1 MVASIVVLIV
11 MGVLLLSW
19 VILCFVLCMKR
30 NKKIIE
36 ISDFDVKLKC
46 EKCGMEYTAPAKD
59 ITKTYLSKSGS
70 ITKTKIKGP
79 MLIDKPKYGYYA
91 KKFFCPNCN
100 KMEYAK
106 VLNIDTLQEKI
117 IKSTSKSYIKCF
129 VMMIIGGLI
138 ILILTSIPIT
148 FLNKIKEDK
157 IKDLKDKQYE
167 QFLDDYN
174 LN

>member
-1 MVASIVVLIV
+1 MIASIVVLIV
-11 MGVLLLSW
+11 MGILLLSW

-30 NKKIIE
+30 NKKIVE
-36 ISDFDVKLKC
+36 NSDFDVKLKC

-59 ITKTYLSKSGS
+59 ITKTFLSKSKS
-70 ITKTKIKGP
+70 VTKTKLEGP
-79 MLIDKPKYGYYA
+79 ILINKPKYSYYS

-138 ILILTSIPIT
+138 ILILTSIPMT
-148 FLNKIKEDK
+148 VLNKMKEDK

>member
-11 MGVLLLSW
+11 MGILLLSW

-30 NKKIIE
+30 NKKIVE
-36 ISDFDVKLKC
+36 NSDFDVKLKC

-59 ITKTYLSKSGS
+59 ITKTFLSKSRS
-70 ITKTKIKGP
+70 VTKTKLEGP
-79 MLIDKPKYGYYA
+79 MFINKPKYSYYS

-100 KMEYAK
+100 KMEYAQ

-117 IKSTSKSYIKCF
+117 IKITSKSYIKCF
-129 VMMIIGGLI
+129 AMMIIGGII
-138 ILILTSIPIT
+138 ILIVTSIPMAVLNNIQK
-148 FLNKIKEDK
+148 NKIE
-157 IKDLKDKQYE
+157 DLKQQQYE
-167 QFLDDYN
+167 QFLDNYN